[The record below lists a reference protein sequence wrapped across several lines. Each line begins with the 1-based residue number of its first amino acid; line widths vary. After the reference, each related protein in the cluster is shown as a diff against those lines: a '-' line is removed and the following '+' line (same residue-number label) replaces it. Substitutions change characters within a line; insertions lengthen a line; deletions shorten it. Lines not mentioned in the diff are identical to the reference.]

1 MVELDQYLILLRV
14 REIYTQV
21 AQILLKLSCSL
32 SDLAHCGTLLLP
44 YARRIEG
51 IWIHKPLGPSTVT
64 RRDLIVTLTEGKVSK
79 LLFKVQGSTWRYKFL
94 RAGHLPSNRFE
105 KNRAS
110 YLPRGRPRSRWNECT
125 SFCRCCRVELSQNF
139 EILIREFNSE
149 NISVCRWKTLSL
161 IRSSIEAT
169 HVIMIHPHVRNIIN
183 LLAAAKPAVIG
194 HQVVL
199 QSRGDTLI
207 VYCLLFISSLD
218 LALRWHMGSFQH
230 FKFP

>member
-79 LLFKVQGSTWRYKFL
+79 LLFKVQGST
-94 RAGHLPSNRFE
+94 
-105 KNRAS
+105 
-110 YLPRGRPRSRWNECT
+110 
-125 SFCRCCRVELSQNF
+125 
-139 EILIREFNSE
+139 
-149 NISVCRWKTLSL
+149 
-161 IRSSIEAT
+161 
-169 HVIMIHPHVRNIIN
+169 
-183 LLAAAKPAVIG
+183 
-194 HQVVL
+194 
-199 QSRGDTLI
+199 
-207 VYCLLFISSLD
+207 
-218 LALRWHMGSFQH
+218 
-230 FKFP
+230 